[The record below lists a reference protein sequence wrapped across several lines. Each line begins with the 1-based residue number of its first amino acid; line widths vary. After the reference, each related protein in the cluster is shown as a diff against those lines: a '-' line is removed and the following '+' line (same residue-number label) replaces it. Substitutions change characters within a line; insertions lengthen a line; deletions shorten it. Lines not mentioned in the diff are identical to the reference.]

1 MTALTALPVSTV
13 TESSNPV
20 SQKVKTAA
28 TQFEAMLIAQML
40 SSSRESD
47 ASGWG
52 EDGGDKT
59 GDTMMEMAEQQLSQ
73 VLASKGG
80 FGMARM
86 VTHELSKPSA
96 KSSENR

>member
-1 MTALTALPVSTV
+1 VITSLASPVSV
-13 TESSNPV
+13 TSGPGNPV
-20 SQKVKTAA
+20 PQKVKESA

>member
-1 MTALTALPVSTV
+1 VTSLTALPVSV
-13 TESSNPV
+13 ASGSNNPV
-20 SQKVKTAA
+20 SPKIKTAA

-40 SSSRESD
+40 SSARESD

-52 EDGGDKT
+52 GDSDDKS
-59 GDTMMEMAEQQLSQ
+59 GDTMMEMAEQQLST

-80 FGMARM
+80 FGMAKM

-96 KSSENR
+96 KSSEKP

>member
-1 MTALTALPVSTV
+1 MIASIALPGSLSS
-13 TESSNPV
+13 ESGNAVP
-20 SQKVKTAA
+20 QKVKAAA

-52 EDGGDKT
+52 ADGDDKT

-96 KSSENR
+96 KSLENR